1 MEAVP
6 NMEELPDEPIVL
18 IEVVRENE
26 EDVLKL
32 NPKAVEIIQQVI
44 GHVAVVAVCGLYR
57 TGKSSLLNWL
67 LDRKAGFVVGPTV
80 QACTRGIWIWG
91 RPKEYVMPNGKKGHV
106 LMLDTEGLGG
116 VDANQQYDARIFSL
130 ATLLCSKLIYNS
142 LGSVDENAISNLSFI
157 ANLTKHIRVSSSSE
171 NTEEDDTQ
179 IFQQFFPSFCWII
192 RDFALELEDEDGNEI
207 SPTEYLEKA
216 LAPQMGLSAEI
227 MERNRVR
234 QMLTAFFTERN
245 CFTLVRPI
253 NDEQALQQVDHLDME
268 QLRPEFREQVADL
281 KERVFGQLAPKMIN
295 KIPCNGA
302 MFVELVKAYVEA
314 INGGSV
320 PTISTAWEAVTIQEC
335 RAAMSSALDTYKGEM
350 EDKAGSESLPMD
362 EEQLVGLHG
371 KALEGALQV
380 FEGRAVGDASSKFR
394 AQLQERAQE
403 AYEKCK
409 AANLE
414 ASASACEAL
423 LQKLFNK
430 LIQPKLTANSYAN
443 KLQDFQTD
451 FAEMR
456 EKFLADA
463 KGPQKYE
470 LLERFVESKMGDSL
484 RLIVRNHE
492 ESYLHQLREKEA
504 ALSEAQEKVALQS
517 GREETFKQMLEDAQR
532 ENTEMLANKTQLQ
545 AEGASQKGTI
555 DTLHQEKQA
564 AEEQLAQAQTEL
576 AALQTQH
583 ETVVKQKKEIDGKL
597 ALLNDGQGNVNP
609 KGCCAVM

>member
-1 MEAVP
+1 MDIES
-6 NMEELPDEPIVL
+6 LPDEPIVL
-18 IEVVRENE
+18 IEVVKEGE
-26 EDVLKL
+26 EDVLKI
-32 NPKAVEIIQQVI
+32 NPAAIEIIQQVQS
-44 GHVAVVAVCGLYR
+44 HVAVVAVCGLYR

-67 LDRKAGFVVGPTV
+67 LDRKAGFTVGPTV

-91 RPKEYVMPNGKKGHV
+91 RPKEYVMPNGEKGHV

-142 LGSVDENAISNLSFI
+142 LGSVDETAISNLSFI

-171 NTEEDDTQ
+171 GTEEDDTQ
-179 IFQQFFPSFCWII
+179 VFQQFFPSFSWVI

-245 CFTLVRPI
+245 CHTLVRPI
-253 NDEQALQQVDHLDME
+253 NDEQLLQQVDHLDME
-268 QLRPEFREQVADL
+268 QLRPEFREQVSDL
-281 KERVFGQLAPKMIN
+281 KEQVFGQLAPKKIN

-302 MFVELVKAYVEA
+302 MFVELAKAYVEA
-314 INGGSV
+314 INGGGV

-335 RAAMSSALDTYKGEM
+335 RAAMSSALDSYKGEM
-350 EDKAGSESLPMD
+350 EDKAGAEQLPMD
-362 EEQLVGLHG
+362 EAQLVGLHTE
-371 KALEGALQV
+371 ALKTAIAV
-380 FEGRAVGDASSKFR
+380 FDGRAVGDALSKFR
-394 AQLQERAQE
+394 GQLEERAEE

-409 AANLE
+409 SANLE

-430 LIQPKLTANSYAN
+430 LIQPKLTANAYAN

-456 EKFLADA
+456 EKFLEVA
-463 KGPQKYE
+463 KGPRKFE
-470 LLERFVESKMGDSL
+470 LLERFIESKMGDSL

-492 ESYLHQLREKEA
+492 EGYLHQLREKEA
-504 ALSEAQEKVALQS
+504 ALSEAQEKVAMQS
-517 GREETFKQMLEDAQR
+517 GREETFKQMLDDAQR

-545 AEGASQKGTI
+545 AEGASQKSII
-555 DTLHQEKQA
+555 DSLHVEKQTA
-564 AEEQLAQAQTEL
+564 QEDMTLAQEQL
-576 AALQTQH
+576 AALQAQH
-583 ETVVKQKKEIDGKL
+583 ETIVKQKKETDGKL
-597 ALLNDGQGNVNP
+597 ALMSTVGDGSSPAP
-609 KGCCAVM
+609 KACCAVM